1 MTYKEFTYWMKGIV
15 DSTEFVPT
23 KKTWD
28 TIVDKIKTVEDEE
41 VPLHYT
47 PQPMIPMP
55 DTTDDNPYKHIIC
68 DASESPK
75 GSADDGRLQGP
86 DLDNVYKDELI

>member
-1 MTYKEFTYWMKGIV
+1 MTYKEFTYWLKGIV
-15 DSTEFVPT
+15 DSTEFIPT

-41 VPLHYT
+41 IPLHYT
-47 PQPMIPMP
+47 PQPIIPMP

-68 DASESPK
+68 DASEAPK

>member
-15 DSTEFVPT
+15 DSTEFIPT

-28 TIVDKIKTVEDEE
+28 MIVDKIKTVEDEE
-41 VPLHYT
+41 MPLHYT

-68 DASESPK
+68 DAAEAPK
-75 GSADDGRLQGP
+75 GSADDGSLKDTG
-86 DLDNVYKDELI
+86 LDNVYNDELL